1 MQRRH
6 YDEDHLAFGDAVRTF
21 IAKEMQPEYL
31 AWEAAGLAPRELF
44 RAAGANG
51 FLGMQVPEQYGGGGT
66 TDFRFNQ
73 ILGEELMLAGVG
85 GAGLGITLHNDIC
98 LPYFLHYCTEEQKQR
113 WLPGIASGELITAV
127 AMTEPGAGSDLAG
140 IRTSAVPDGSGA
152 DSDLIVNGAK
162 TFITNGINADLVIT
176 AVRTGPERHKGLSLV
191 IIERGMPGFERG
203 RNLEKLGLH
212 SQDTAELSF
221 TDVRVPRANILGEL
235 GSGFLGLV
243 SNLPQER
250 MSIAVSGVAAARAAL
265 NWTIGYVR
273 ERKAFG
279 QPIGSLQNTRFVLA
293 EIATEVDVAQAYI
306 DKCVDALIAGDLT
319 AEDAAKAKWW
329 ATELQGRAVDRC
341 LQLHGGYGYM
351 QEYPIARA
359 YADARV
365 TRIYGGATEIMKEI
379 IGKSLKLG

>member
-21 IAKEMQPEYL
+21 IAKEMQPDYL

-140 IRTSAVPDGSGA
+140 IRTSAVADGEE
-152 DSDLIVNGAK
+152 LIVNGAK

-191 IIERGMPGFERG
+191 IVERGMPGFERG
-203 RNLEKLGLH
+203 RNLDKLGLH

-221 TDVRVPRANILGEL
+221 TDVRVPKANILGEL
-235 GSGFLGLV
+235 GSGFLSLV

-250 MSIAVSGVAAARAAL
+250 MSIAISGVAAARAAL
-265 NWTIGYVR
+265 NWTISYVR

>member
-21 IAKEMQPEYL
+21 ITKEMQPDYL

-44 RAAGANG
+44 RAAGGNG
-51 FLGMQVPEQYGGGGT
+51 FLGIQVPEQYGGGGT
-66 TDFRFNQ
+66 EDFRFNQ

-98 LPYFLHYCTEEQKQR
+98 LPYFLRYCTDEQKQR

-140 IRTSAVPDGSGA
+140 IRTSAVADGPGA
-152 DSDLIVNGAK
+152 DSDLIVNGSK

-191 IIERGMPGFERG
+191 IVERGMPGFERG

-221 TDVRVPRANILGEL
+221 TDVRVPKANILGEI

-250 MSIAVSGVAAARAAL
+250 MSIAISGVAGARAAL
-265 NWTIGYVR
+265 NWTINYVR

-279 QPIGSLQNTRFVLA
+279 QSIGSLQNTRFVLA

-306 DKCVDALIAGDLT
+306 DQCVNALLVGDLSP
-319 AEDAAKAKWW
+319 EDAAKAKWW

>member
-1 MQRRH
+1 MQRKH

-21 IAKEMQPEYL
+21 IAKQMQPDYL
-31 AWEAAGLAPRELF
+31 TWEAAGLAPRELF
-44 RAAGANG
+44 QTAGANG

-66 TDFRFNQ
+66 ADFRFNQ

-140 IRTSAVPDGSGA
+140 IRTSAAPDGDG
-152 DSDLIVNGAK
+152 LIVNGAK

-176 AVRTGPERHKGLSLV
+176 AVRTGPDRHKGLSLV
-191 IIERGMPGFERG
+191 IVERGMPGFERG

-221 TDVRVPRANILGEL
+221 TDVRVPAANILGEV

-250 MSIAVSGVAAARAAL
+250 MSIAISGVAGARAAL
-265 NWTIGYVR
+265 NWTISYVR

-279 QPIGSLQNTRFVLA
+279 KSIGSQQNTRFVLA

-306 DKCVDALIAGDLT
+306 DQCVNALSIGDLSP
-319 AEDAAKAKWW
+319 EDAAKAKWW